1 MHTLAIL
8 VSGRCNQ
15 EDQKFKDSFG
25 YIASSKTSR
34 TINESIPKEMFKY
47 FSDLVKKKKNT
58 HLRVEEA
65 KKTRS
70 LQFRLVKKIDNW
82 PSTYNEI
89 IIDMI
94 IACRINR

>member
-25 YIASSKTSR
+25 YIASSKTSQ
-34 TINESIPKEMFKY
+34 TINKSIPKEMFKY
-47 FSDLVKKKKNT
+47 VSDLVKKKN
-58 HLRVEEA
+58 LRVEEA